1 MEGEEASKYQN
12 EFIQQS
18 VKTKQKKKMK
28 YKKEY
33 AQKKRNNP
41 ITEYIDKDLSKPFI
55 RL

>member
-1 MEGEEASKYQN
+1 MEGEEASKYQK
-12 EFIQQS
+12 EFVQES
-18 VKTKQKKKMK
+18 AVKTKQKKKK
-28 YKKEY
+28 NKQEY